1 MKEHVLCNFSNQV
14 LKQPNPYTVY
24 DFSSQ
29 ISYYDFN
36 HTQKVIDG
44 LLTGKRNSTFETSSI
59 ETSDKD
65 SYAGKGAGTVLTEN
79 VENSD
84 VDNFHLCGSTMET
97 RGTETSDVDN
107 VWKAL
112 STVTT
117 YSTENT
123 DTDN

>member
-36 HTQKVIDG
+36 RTKKVIDG
-44 LLTGKRNSTFETSSI
+44 LLLDNLNSTFETSSV

-65 SYAGKGAGTVLTEN
+65 NYVGKGPSTVLTEN

-84 VDNFHLCGSTMET
+84 VDNVYLCGSTMET

-107 VWKAL
+107 LWKTL

-123 DTDN
+123 DKDN